1 MKGVTIYL
9 GSKCNLNC
17 AYCHRQAEKG
27 EHGVTDEFLAFLKR
41 QQFDRIRFIGGE
53 PTLYFED
60 IRKVVAALP
69 AADYSI
75 TTNGVG
81 IGEFLPFFDAHRF
94 LVCVSYDGAEVN
106 RRGFDPFTHLLQYP
120 WLGVSCTLYHG
131 NTDMKAILRRFAEKE
146 KIIGRPLSF
155 FPHIAHVTAG
165 KEPWFML
172 THEDMDSI
180 LSQYKEL
187 LGGFV
192 EDYVQRGIV
201 NTRLLGLFRQ
211 LQMAVNRNYEF
222 GETYCVNR
230 ELKKTDTDGSCL
242 SCLYL
247 RRLKYSWENWQEE
260 QGRFIAAHF
269 PGCRTCPVYS
279 MCGAACIK
287 SVRHADECYFY
298 KNLYTW
304 FRRTY
309 EPHRELLDRLEGW

>member
-9 GSKCNLNC
+9 GSRCNLSC
-17 AYCHRQAEKG
+17 AYCHRQAEEG
-27 EHGVTDEFLAFLKR
+27 EHGVTDEFLAFLKEK
-41 QQFDRIRFIGGE
+41 QFDRIRFIGGE

-81 IGEFLPFFDAHRF
+81 IERFLPFFEVHRF
-94 LVCVSYDGAEVN
+94 LVCVSYDGSEVN

-230 ELKKTDTDGSCL
+230 SLMKTDTDGRCL

-247 RRLKYSWENWQEE
+247 RGVKYSWDRWQEE
-260 QGRFIAAHF
+260 QGRFIASRF